1 MTSEKWIRNVIS
13 TYYIMETT
21 CPIRVSKFSKQVIK
35 KWGNIR
41 DIEWSSGS
49 DQALQWGISFD
60 TLHIDWMEEDCS
72 FDKESQNKYLIITSC
87 LKLIL
92 IATTSII
99 LRGIRTWLLLRF
111 VKRVILK
118 IMYWWKSTDN
128 DRLLRPHGTRI
139 YSLYQYSPSRIGK
152 HLL

>member
-1 MTSEKWIRNVIS
+1 
-13 TYYIMETT
+13 MESYS
-21 CPIRVSKFSKQVIK
+21 IWASKFSKQLVI

-41 DIEWSSGS
+41 DKEWRSGS
-49 DQALQWGISFD
+49 DQALRWGISFNIP
-60 TLHIDWMEEDCS
+60 HIDWMEEDCS

-128 DRLLRPHGTRI
+128 DRLLRLYGTRI
-139 YSLYQYSPSRIGK
+139 YLFHQHSPSRIGK